1 MCDFLGTC
9 FSSEALDQLA
19 RKTKFIR
26 RKGTIGAA
34 TFVKLLIFNELDQS
48 QLSLLDLKLDL
59 QSHFDCNVS
68 REAIH
73 KRFTPEAVAFMK
85 SLLAMLIGH
94 KLEVGNLVPSSLRA
108 FNRLCIKDSTKFSIP
123 KEFADA
129 YPGYGNFHKNSALMN
144 IQYEYDLLS
153 GNWSC
158 LDFTKA
164 TRNDQADSR
173 ETLDDIEKGDLH
185 IRDLGYVTMP
195 YLHGVV
201 EREAY
206 FLNRLPTTINVYR
219 QKKEEYLSLN
229 WKSIDKAFRNKGLTQ
244 MELNVILSKKYKL
257 PSRMV
262 IVPVPDN
269 VCQDRIR
276 KASKHAKS
284 KGCQLTSEYK
294 IKARYNIFITNVPG
308 DRLSLHD
315 IVQAYRLRWQIELV
329 FKAWKS
335 GLSIHKAKKVKK
347 ERFEC
352 QLIARIIWAL
362 VNWRLYQS
370 SNLAL
375 RELNQN
381 KGVSVL
387 KFFKQA
393 LKYHS
398 FMREI
403 IEDANMLKSW
413 VKAKIIPLLPHLVVE
428 SKKGKVSHYQILN
441 ESIWRLS

>member
-1 MCDFLGTC
+1 M
-9 FSSEALDQLA
+9 A
-19 RKTKFIR
+19 RETKFIQ
-26 RKGTIGAA
+26 RKGTIGAS
-34 TFVKLLIFNELDQS
+34 TFVKLLIFNELDQA

-59 QSHFDCNVS
+59 QSHFDCKVS

-73 KRFTPEAVAFMK
+73 KRFTPEAVAFLK
-85 SLLAMLIGH
+85 SLLAMLIRRR
-94 KLEVGNLVPSSLRA
+94 LATENSVPSSLKD
-108 FNRLCIKDSTKFSIP
+108 FNRLCIKDSTKFAIP
-123 KEFADA
+123 KEFAGA

-195 YLHGVV
+195 YLNGVV
-201 EREAY
+201 DRKAY
-206 FLNRLPTTINVYR
+206 FLNRLPTTINVYC
-219 QKKEEYLSLN
+219 QKKEEYLLLN
-229 WKSIDKAFRNKGLTQ
+229 WKSIDKEFRNKGLTQ
-244 MELNVILSKKYKL
+244 MELNVVLSKKYKL

-262 IVPVPDN
+262 IVPVPDD
-269 VCQDRIR
+269 VYQTRIR

-294 IKARYNIFITNVPG
+294 TKARYNIFITNVSG
-308 DRLSLHD
+308 DRFSLHD

-335 GLSIHKAKKVKK
+335 GLSIHKTKKVKK
-347 ERFEC
+347 DRFEC
-352 QLIARIIWAL
+352 QLIAKIIWAL

-370 SNLAL
+370 ANLAL
-375 RELNQN
+375 RAIKPD
-381 KGVSVL
+381 KGISIL
-387 KFFKQA
+387 KFHKQA
-393 LKYHS
+393 IKYS
-398 FMREI
+398 SILREI
-403 IEDANMLKSW
+403 IEDANQLKKW
-413 VKAKIIPLLPHLVVE
+413 IKRNFIPLLPNLLIE
-428 SKKGKVSHYQILN
+428 TKKGKVSHCEILSKN
-441 ESIWRLS
+441 LLRLS